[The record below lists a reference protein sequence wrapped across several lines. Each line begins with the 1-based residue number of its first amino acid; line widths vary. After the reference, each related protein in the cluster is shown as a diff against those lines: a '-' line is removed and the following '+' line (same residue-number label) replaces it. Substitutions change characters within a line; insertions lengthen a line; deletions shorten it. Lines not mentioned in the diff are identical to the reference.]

1 MLDLLDVDRR
11 GRSPP
16 AVSIG
21 RRLIDMAR
29 SELNSLLDVAA
40 KHAGDDDDDAGPAAG
55 AAGDSPA
62 ASRLGGRWRDEAEW
76 MRRAR
81 QEVEDAIHGRRTPEP
96 PPRAGATARPRA
108 TLSGEALRVHKA
120 YAALEV
126 PQGSDFETVRRSYRT
141 LMRKYHPDHHTQS
154 AEKQRAANEV
164 AQGLTDAYKLLE
176 KRLRK

>member
-1 MLDLLDVDRR
+1 M
-11 GRSPP
+11 
-16 AVSIG
+16 SIG

-40 KHAGDDDDDAGPAAG
+40 KHASDDDEAEDPRGAAAGGDAPAA
-55 AAGDSPA
+55 ARAG
-62 ASRLGGRWRDEAEW
+62 SRWQDEAEW

-81 QEVEDAIHGRRTPEP
+81 REVEDAIHGRRTPDP
-96 PPRAGATARPRA
+96 PAGAGTARPRG
-108 TLSGEALRVHKA
+108 TPLSGEALRVRKA

-126 PQGSDFETVRRSYRT
+126 PPGSDFETVRRAYRA

-154 AEKQRAANEV
+154 PEKQRAANDV

-176 KRLRK
+176 KKLRK